1 MNDKEILL
9 ETRNLKKSFNK
20 LDVLKGINT
29 KIYAGDVIA
38 VIGPSGC
45 GKSTFLRC
53 LNLLETPTAGEIVLE
68 GEYVFK
74 NERSYLHRRVKE
86 LKAAKKAAQKS
97 GEAFDESI
105 LENAEAEYKTLKA
118 QEREIEK
125 KIDKNINQHRQKIG
139 MVFQQ
144 FNLFP
149 HLTVLQNI
157 TLGPVKL
164 KKLPNAEAEE
174 KALKLLKKIGLED
187 KANVYPSTLSGGQK
201 QRIAIV
207 RALAMEPDIMLFD
220 EPTSALDPEM
230 VGEVLKVMID
240 LAKEGMTMVVVT
252 HEMGFAKEVAT
263 RVLFMNE
270 GVIKEESAPTEFFS
284 HPRDPRLKDFLSKV
298 L

>member
-1 MNDKEILL
+1 M
-9 ETRNLKKSFNK
+9 
-20 LDVLKGINT
+20 
-29 KIYAGDVIA
+29 
-38 VIGPSGC
+38 
-45 GKSTFLRC
+45 
-53 LNLLETPTAGEIVLE
+53 
-68 GEYVFK
+68 
-74 NERSYLHRRVKE
+74 KE
-86 LKAAKKAAQKS
+86 LKEVKKAAQKS

-105 LENAEAEYKTLKA
+105 LENAEAEYRTLKA

-284 HPRDPRLKDFLSKV
+284 NPRDPRLKDFLSKV